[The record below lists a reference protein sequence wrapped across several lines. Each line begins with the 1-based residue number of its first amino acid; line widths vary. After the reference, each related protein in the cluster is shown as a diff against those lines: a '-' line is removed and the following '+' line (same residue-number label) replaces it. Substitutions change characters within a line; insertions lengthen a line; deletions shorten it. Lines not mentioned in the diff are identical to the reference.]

1 MLCCEPHVAP
11 GSYIY
16 RHSPSPGAREGLL
29 YLCYTGS
36 YVYEP
41 GYDLVREDF
50 DCYLLEVVLEGSIT
64 FEAEG
69 AVHTARQDD
78 VVLIDCHKPH
88 RYYTNTGCRVLWVH
102 FDGAP
107 ADTYYQWILRMH
119 GNVFPMRNVRKVA
132 GSLENIYQMFHR
144 DLGVN
149 EARVALELTQAL
161 SAMLEAPAPVPGTE
175 HSASIERV
183 TAYINAHPELPLSV
197 PELAGMAALSE
208 YHFIRIFKAAT
219 GMTPGAVYHHR
230 KARLRPVSSENHFP
244 THPAN
249 QQPGRLSV
257 GKSVLQGL
265 QKAAGTDPHRLP
277 REKAARF
284 DKYFARMT

>member
-161 SAMLEAPAPVPGTE
+161 SAMLEAPAPAPGTE
-175 HSASIERV
+175 HSASIERIA
-183 TAYINAHPELPLSV
+183 AYINAHPELPLSV
-197 PELAGMAALSE
+197 AELAGMAALSE

-219 GMTPGAVYHHR
+219 GMTPGQYIIT
-230 KARLRPVSSENHFP
+230 ARLDYARYLLKTTSLPIQQISNRVGYPSESLFCKAFKKQLGLTP
-244 THPAN
+244 TAYRGKR
-249 QQPGRLSV
+249 QQDLTNIS
-257 GKSVLQGL
+257 Q
-265 QKAAGTDPHRLP
+265 
-277 REKAARF
+277 E
-284 DKYFARMT
+284 